1 MSVCLI
7 IGDVNINELVKIV
20 LARYIRCKVFL
31 FSFLCF
37 IYWKQVTK
45 SIQYSRGKFIKLHS
59 LEGSASKNLWT

>member
-45 SIQYSRGKFIKLHS
+45 SIQYSREAREFRPHS
-59 LEGSASKNLWT
+59 EEPRFCLLA